1 MYIMLTILIL
11 PFLASLI
18 GFSIGRRSER
28 HRNAFNILF
37 TLVEFILVLM
47 LFPELSDGPI
57 EYSVP
62 HIMGTGIHLKV
73 DLLRYSLLFI
83 TSLIWLLTTI
93 YSTQYLIKYKNRN
106 RYYLFVMLTYAT
118 TVGMFMSANLL
129 NLFTFFEGLSF
140 TSYLLVIHDEDAY
153 SHDAGRTYLSMAIA
167 GGMVTL
173 FGIFLAF
180 DYTGTLELSEMGSKL
195 SSLGGGKYI
204 TAILIMFGFMIKASV
219 FPLHSW
225 LPKAYPAAP
234 APASAILS
242 SILVKAG
249 LFGLIIIVI
258 ELFPFDYPIA
268 MALYLLGTVN
278 IFLGGSLAMMQR
290 NIKRI
295 LAYSSLSQMGFMLM
309 GLGLVGILGKEGG
322 LALAA
327 TILYMMNHAFIIAL
341 LFLGAGIIYMVLGEL
356 SINFIK
362 GFGREKTVLKGIFL
376 IGTLGVTGV
385 PGFSG
390 YISKTM
396 LHDAILEASHLTHN
410 PIFKVTEVLFMVGG
424 GLTVAYMAKL
434 FYAIFIEKN
443 PKFYGQ
449 YKTEISK
456 RALIPMSVLALLIV
470 WIGVFPEGIVNR
482 LLGYSESIGLHI
494 PLEMD
499 YFSLTAIGYS
509 LISIFIGM
517 VIYFVII
524 RNLLVIKTSEGEVY
538 INPSQG
544 WISLDKN
551 IFGPIISGIYII
563 MTVIFKALD
572 NILIHAVD
580 YTSKLMKWINGM
592 ESIIIP
598 KIEWQNLGEKSLKKR
613 MIAMGI
619 NEDQN
624 KVSDIVSHI
633 MSDKI
638 KTHKNEYVS
647 RASDEVD
654 KKKESLSDIF
664 AKASTMTASIF
675 LIEIVLVFSF
685 LFVFLTR

>member
-18 GFSIGRRSER
+18 GFFLGRHSER
-28 HRNAFNILF
+28 RRNAFNIAF
-37 TLVEFILVLM
+37 TVVEFLLVLM
-47 LFPELSDGPI
+47 LFPMLSDGPL

-83 TSLIWLLTTI
+83 TALIWLLTTI

-153 SHDAGRTYLSMAIA
+153 SHEAGKTYLSMAIA

-180 DYTGTLELSEMGSKL
+180 DYTGTLELSEMGYKL
-195 SSLGGGKYI
+195 SILGGGKYI
-204 TAILIMFGFMIKASV
+204 TAILIMFGFMIKTSV
-219 FPLHSW
+219 YPLHSW

-242 SILVKAG
+242 SILVKTG
-249 LFGLIIIVI
+249 LFGLIIVVI
-258 ELFPFDYPIA
+258 ELFPFDFPIS
-268 MALYLLGTVN
+268 MALYLLGIVN
-278 IFLGGSLAMMQR
+278 IFLGGCLAMMQR

-309 GLGLVGILGKEGG
+309 GLGLVGILGEEGG
-322 LALAA
+322 LALSA

-356 SINFIK
+356 SINVIK
-362 GFGREKTVLKGIFL
+362 GFGREKTVLKVIFL

-396 LHDAILEASHLTHN
+396 LHEAILEASHLTNN
-410 PIFKVTEVLFMVGG
+410 PIFKLSEVLFMVGG

-434 FYAIFIEKN
+434 YYAIFIEKN

-449 YKTEISK
+449 FKTQISK

-470 WIGVFPEGIVNR
+470 WIGVFPSGVVNR
-482 LLGYSESIGLHI
+482 LLKYAESIGLHS
-494 PLEMD
+494 PLELS
-499 YFSLTAIGYS
+499 YFSPMAIGS
-509 LISIFIGM
+509 ASISIGIGM
-517 VIYFVII
+517 LIYFVII
-524 RNLLVIKTSEGEVY
+524 RKFLVVMTSEGEVY
-538 INPSQG
+538 INPSLG

-551 IFGPIISGIYII
+551 IFGPILSGIYKI
-563 MTVIFKALD
+563 MTVLFKALD
-572 NILIHAVD
+572 NILIHTVD
-580 YTSKLMKWINGM
+580 YTTKLIKWINGL
-592 ESIIIP
+592 ESVIIP
-598 KIEWQNLGEKSLKKR
+598 KFEWQNFGEKTLKKR

-619 NEDQN
+619 
-624 KVSDIVSHI
+624 
-633 MSDKI
+633 
-638 KTHKNEYVS
+638 
-647 RASDEVD
+647 DEVPNKIWTPKD
-654 KKKESLSDIF
+654 DRGSGEVKKVKFSLSDIF
-664 AKASTMTASIF
+664 AKASTVTASVF

-685 LFVFLTR
+685 LFVFLTH